1 MMGWHGYAGLDWTT
15 GLFVIVLAGILVWTL
30 RGSLSERLG
39 SRHTRSRSHSAL
51 DIAQERYARG
61 EISRD
66 EFLEI
71 TNDLYLTNS
80 NYQQKRKRSE
90 Q

>member
-1 MMGWHGYAGLDWTT
+1 MMGWHGYSGLDWTT

-30 RGSLSERLG
+30 RGGLSERLG
-39 SRHTRSRSHSAL
+39 SRNTRPRSHSAL
-51 DIAQERYARG
+51 EIAKERYARG

-66 EFLEI
+66 EFLDM
-71 TNDLYLTNS
+71 TNDLYLVNS
-80 NYQQKRKRSE
+80 NFKQKHKRSE